1 MMTTIKF
8 HLMSIALWLLPTMV
22 FVVPATIMI
31 IGVGDTEGEISFLC
45 FAGITA
51 LSLLVARIF
60 LYVDFTASELIFR
73 KMKTPK
79 YRKLYNEWWKDFTG
93 VCLVAPFAN
102 SSNGCDS
109 VWSRKELKSRKEL
122 NRAVNRNTW
131 RTIRDTAIR
140 GMHH

>member
-22 FVVPATIMI
+22 IVVPATIMI
-31 IGVGDTEGEISFLC
+31 IGIGDTEGEISLLYFT
-45 FAGITA
+45 GITS

-60 LYVDFTASELIFR
+60 LYVDFTVSELIFH

-102 SSNGCDS
+102 SSR
-109 VWSRKELKSRKEL
+109 VWSRKEL

-140 GMHH
+140 GMRH

>member
-8 HLMSIALWLLPTMV
+8 HLMSIALWLLSTMV
-22 FVVPATIMI
+22 IVVPATIMI
-31 IGVGDTEGEISFLC
+31 ISVGDTKGEISFLY
-45 FAGITA
+45 FTGITS
-51 LSLLVARIF
+51 LSLLVAGIF
-60 LYVDFTASELIFR
+60 LYVDFTASELIFH

-102 SSNGCDS
+102 CDS
-109 VWSRKELKSRKEL
+109 VWSRKEL
-122 NRAVNRNTW
+122 NRAANRNLW
-131 RTIRDTAIR
+131 RTIRNTAIR

>member
-8 HLMSIALWLLPTMV
+8 HLMSIALWLLSTMAI
-22 FVVPATIMI
+22 VVPTTIMI
-31 IGVGDTEGEISFLC
+31 IGLGDTEGEISLLYFTGIISLSILV
-45 FAGITA
+45 AGICM
-51 LSLLVARIF
+51 
-60 LYVDFTASELIFR
+60 YVDFTASELIFR

-102 SSNGCDS
+102 SYR
-109 VWSRKELKSRKEL
+109 VWSRKEL
-122 NRAVNRNTW
+122 NRAVNRNIW
-131 RTIRDTAIR
+131 RTIRNTAIR